1 MEAEIGRRPVT
12 PPEEN
17 PTKRKKSEV
26 LADLNENKYNPLVD
40 EEPNSVRSAKPFAHN
55 TAKTHDAAGLGKTNA
70 AKTRDDPDLGKTNT
84 AMNHD
89 IGGFGKTGSTMK
101 HDITSVNDPMIT
113 TDTLNHTTTSSTKTK
128 KPMTYTATTTQ
139 SGFTHDFT
147 KDQDDLA
154 MQRNDVTRRIE
165 RDVYAILQ
173 WENPVRSGITLV
185 AIVGSILLTQS
196 YSLLQLGAALLT
208 VAIGLNLVYVTFVVQ
223 TQKVFSESTEPV
235 HPYRG
240 VFGNKER
247 LTTVDKRMVHHYSSL
262 FVDISETLIRALA
275 RIVFIEDMMT
285 SLKWFGIFYVTWG
298 ISAHVSSRSIILF
311 FVISAFIFPRLYMSN
326 KGIVDSH
333 LMHGEAIIKEHV
345 NNAQE
350 FAKDNMDTA
359 YAKTRAYFAKAGTS
373 GTDAKNS
380 ISNTSAS
387 LKKVD

>member
-1 MEAEIGRRPVT
+1 
-12 PPEEN
+12 
-17 PTKRKKSEV
+17 
-26 LADLNENKYNPLVD
+26 
-40 EEPNSVRSAKPFAHN
+40 
-55 TAKTHDAAGLGKTNA
+55 
-70 AKTRDDPDLGKTNT
+70 
-84 AMNHD
+84 
-89 IGGFGKTGSTMK
+89 
-101 HDITSVNDPMIT
+101 
-113 TDTLNHTTTSSTKTK
+113 
-128 KPMTYTATTTQ
+128 
-139 SGFTHDFT
+139 
-147 KDQDDLA
+147 

-165 RDVYAILQ
+165 RDVYGILQ
-173 WENPVRSGITLV
+173 WKNPVRSGITLIT
-185 AIVGSILLTQS
+185 IVGSILLTQS

-223 TQKVFSESTEPV
+223 TQKVFSESAEPV

-240 VFGNKER
+240 VFGNEQQ

-285 SLKWFGIFYVTWG
+285 SLKWFGIFYLTWG
-298 ISAHVSSRSIILF
+298 ISAHVSSRTIILF

-350 FAKDNMDTA
+350 YAKDNMGTA

-387 LKKVD
+387 LKVD